1 MLEVGKG
8 LENTSTSNNYLEV
21 LVNDEKATLEQLNKL
36 CDTKHDTKEEIT
48 YGNIRCGICR

>member
-1 MLEVGKG
+1 
-8 LENTSTSNNYLEV
+8 
-21 LVNDEKATLEQLNKL
+21 VNDEKATLEQLNKL